1 MRIKVNDTVE
11 VITGKAKGKRGKVMS
26 IDRKSGRAI
35 VAGLNQVSKHVKPN
49 QRNPRGGILKIE
61 QPIQLSN
68 LMFVCPICGKATRL
82 GARFNDEGI
91 KELFCKKC
99 KATVQAVKGEKA
111 KAGK

>member
-11 VITGKAKGKRGKVMS
+11 VITGKNKGKRGKVMS
-26 IDRKSGRAI
+26 IDRKSGRAV
-35 VAGLNQVSKHVKPN
+35 VAGVKQVSKHVKPS

-68 LMFVCPICGKATRL
+68 IMFVCPLCG
-82 GARFNDEGI
+82 NEEGT

-99 KATVQAVKGEKA
+99 NATVQTVKGEKA
-111 KAGK
+111 KADK

>member
-11 VITGKAKGKRGKVMS
+11 VITGKNKGKRGKVMS
-26 IDRKSGRAI
+26 IDRKSGRAV
-35 VAGLNQVSKHVKPN
+35 VAGVKQVSKHVKPS

-61 QPIQLSN
+61 QPVQLSN
-68 LMFVCPICGKATRL
+68 LMFVCPVCGKATKL
-82 GARFNDEGI
+82 GARFNDEGT

-99 KATVQAVKGEKA
+99 SATVQTVKGEKA

>member
-11 VITGKAKGKRGKVMS
+11 VITGKNKGKRGKVMS

-35 VAGLNQVSKHVKPN
+35 VAGINQVSKHVKPN

-68 LMFVCPICGKATRL
+68 IMFVCPLCGKATKL
-82 GARFNDEGI
+82 GARFNDEGT

-99 KATVQAVKGEKA
+99 SATVQTVKGEKA

>member
-11 VITGKAKGKRGKVMS
+11 VITGRNKGKRGKVMS

-35 VAGLNQVSKHVKPN
+35 VAGVKQVSKHVKPS

-61 QPIQLSN
+61 QPVQLSN
-68 LMFVCPICGKATRL
+68 IMFVCPLCGKATRL
-82 GARFNDEGI
+82 GARFNAEGT

-99 KATVQAVKGEKA
+99 TKTVQTVKGEKA
-111 KAGK
+111 KAEK